1 MCVLIYM
8 DTNYEEIEP
17 PAYLFKK
24 IISRIEKEERLLA
37 LKRRIFAFFAG
48 LSGLIATLIYTLKLT
63 QDNIAKSGFGE
74 YFSLLFSD
82 SAVLAH
88 YWYNFFS
95 TLLESFPV
103 VESIILLAIILIIM
117 QVFKHLAQ
125 DFRSIKNLQ
134 TI

>member
-1 MCVLIYM
+1 MNK
-8 DTNYEEIEP
+8 DYEEIEP
-17 PAYLFKK
+17 PVYLFKK
-24 IISRIEKEERLLA
+24 ITSRIEKEERLLA

-48 LSGLIATLIYTLKLT
+48 LFGLIPALVYTLKLT

-82 SAVLAH
+82 SAVLAR

-95 TLLESFPV
+95 TLLESFPI

-117 QVFKHLAQ
+117 QISKYLAR
-125 DFRSIKNLQ
+125 DFRSIKSLQ
-134 TI
+134 AI